1 MKLQSVKR
9 IIKESL
15 PQEFRPIVDV
25 VGYSF
30 NTFAEDVINAFNK
43 KITVDDNLNMEYK
56 EISITVNAEG
66 IPVNPVT
73 FRTVVTGR
81 IRGVIVVRCD
91 DLSANPVPPDA
102 APFMT
107 CSYNTNLITVE
118 NVRGLRANVNY
129 NLTVLVLG

>member
-15 PQEFRPIVDV
+15 PSQYHDLVGV

-56 EISITVNAEG
+56 TIEVNVNATG
-66 IPVNPVT
+66 VPVNT
-73 FRTVVTGR
+73 TQFRTVVVNT
-81 IRGVIVVRCD
+81 RGVIIIRCE
-91 DLSANPVPPDA
+91 DLSATPAAPDG

-107 CSYNTNLITVE
+107 YSINNNILTVSA
-118 NVRGLRANVNY
+118 VTGLKPNRNY
-129 NLTVLVLG
+129 RLTVLVLG